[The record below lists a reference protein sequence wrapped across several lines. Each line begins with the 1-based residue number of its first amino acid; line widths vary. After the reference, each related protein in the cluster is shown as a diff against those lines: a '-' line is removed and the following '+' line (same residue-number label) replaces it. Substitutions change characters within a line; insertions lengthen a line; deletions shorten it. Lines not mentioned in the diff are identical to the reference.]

1 MAKTKLVFI
10 HNLGEQAWECPF
22 CHRGNGVPE
31 VTECVCGAV
40 RVGDHAEAPGAAA
53 KPGAAAGAVTTTDG
67 GSSEAAA
74 DEG

>member
-1 MAKTKLVFI
+1 MAKKSLPILTLTEV
-10 HNLGEQAWECPF
+10 AWECPY

-40 RVGDHAEAPGAAA
+40 RVGDHAEAPATAA
-53 KPGAAAGAVTTTDG
+53 KPGAAAGPVTTTDG
-67 GSSEAAA
+67 GSSESAA